1 LVLPLRFFGY
11 ALSELPR
18 SYAGYRRVR
27 EIADAPLDRDPETR
41 IGAAPAGEAVAMSH
55 VSFTFPDEDEPTLV
69 DTDIGIHVGSITAF
83 VGATGS
89 GKTTLVE
96 LLSGLVAPSGGEVRL
111 APSTRDRRA
120 RAIVFQEAFLF
131 EGTVRDNVTMF
142 DEIDDAEIWEA
153 LRLAA
158 ADTFVRDLPSG
169 LDT

>member
-1 LVLPLRFFGY
+1 
-11 ALSELPR
+11 
-18 SYAGYRRVR
+18 
-27 EIADAPLDRDPETR
+27 
-41 IGAAPAGEAVAMSH
+41 
-55 VSFTFPDEDEPTLV
+55 VSFAFSDEDVPLLV
-69 DTDIGIHVGSITAF
+69 DTDSGSPAGPITSF

-111 APSTRDRRA
+111 AHSTRDRRA

-131 EGTVRDNVTMF
+131 EGSVRDNVTMF

-169 LDT
+169 L